1 VRYRTNLGCL
11 WLLLAA
17 LLIGGT
23 PLMVGLLRLFSIVVL
38 VSMLG
43 GAALTWWLRRNAVI
57 EYARM
62 RGPRSRRF
70 VEILVALLVRLAE
83 VDGELDRREVT
94 AIRHFFQ
101 HGLGYRGE
109 QLLWIRDLIKAARS
123 NREDVAD
130 LCRELR
136 TSFGLQERLIVIQVL
151 ARVAQADGAL
161 RQAES
166 GFIND
171 VARRI
176 GLGAFV
182 GGFDQF
188 GFEQTAS
195 GGGFR
200 TSGSGPGGDQR
211 VDRAL
216 GELGLQRGASAA
228 DIKAAWRKLS
238 LDNHPDRVTH
248 LGDEFR
254 KLAEER
260 MRRINSAYDVL
271 KQAGLAA

>member
-1 VRYRTNLGCL
+1 MRYRTNLGCL
-11 WLLLAA
+11 WLVLAV

-23 PLMVGLLRLFSIVVL
+23 PLMVGLLRLFSIFVL

-43 GAALTWWLRRNAVI
+43 GAAISWWMRRNAVL

-109 QLLWIRDLIKAARS
+109 QLLWIRDLIKATRAS
-123 NREDVAD
+123 DANVAD

-151 ARVAQADGAL
+151 ARVAQADGAI

-166 GFIND
+166 GFISD
-171 VARRI
+171 VARRL

-182 GGFDQF
+182 GGFEQF

-195 GGGFR
+195 GGFG
-200 TSGSGPGGDQR
+200 GVAGAGGDR
-211 VDRAL
+211 RIDRAL
-216 GELGLQRGASAA
+216 GELGLERGATAA
-228 DIKAAWRKLS
+228 EIKQAWRKLS

-260 MRRINSAYDVL
+260 MRRINSAYDTL

>member
-11 WLLLAA
+11 WVILAVA
-17 LLIGGT
+17 LIGGT
-23 PLMVGLLRLFSIVVL
+23 PLMVGLLRVFSIFVL
-38 VSMLG
+38 VSMIG
-43 GAALTWWLRRNAVI
+43 GAALTWWMRRNAVL

-83 VDGELDRREVT
+83 VDGALDRREVT
-94 AIRHFFQ
+94 AIRQFFQ
-101 HGLGYRGE
+101 HGLGYKGE
-109 QLLWIRDLIKAARS
+109 QLLWIRDLIKATRGS
-123 NREDVAD
+123 SENVAD

-136 TSFGLQERLIVIQVL
+136 TSFGLQERFIVIQVL
-151 ARVAQADGAL
+151 ARVAQADGAM

-166 GFIND
+166 GFIAD
-171 VARRI
+171 IARRI
-176 GLGAFV
+176 GIGGFV

-188 GFEQTAS
+188 GFEQTAN
-195 GGGFR
+195 GGF
-200 TSGSGPGGDQR
+200 GSAGPGPGGDR
-211 VDRAL
+211 RIERAL
-216 GELGLQRGASAA
+216 GELGLERGATAA
-228 DIKAAWRKLS
+228 EIKQAWRKLS

-260 MRRINSAYDVL
+260 MRRINAAYDTL